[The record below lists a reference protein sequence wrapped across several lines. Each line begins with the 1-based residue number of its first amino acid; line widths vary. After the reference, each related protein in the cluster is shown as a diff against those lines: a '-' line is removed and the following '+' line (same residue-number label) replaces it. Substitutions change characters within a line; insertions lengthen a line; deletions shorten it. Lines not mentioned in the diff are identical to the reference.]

1 MLKVPRAAVC
11 LPALLAVLASGC
23 GSTKSVSTTVTT
35 ASTPTTGST
44 NTGTTLPAVKA
55 AKTATQSTGAKHLPT
70 HTTVAPAKPQPKPQ
84 QEKRRREVF
93 QPEGSLENKTEV
105 EEAGRASSEKA
116 PPGQYPRF
124 FQIRFIVSCEA
135 AKGSHSSC
143 ECILTRSE
151 KSKVEKGQ
159 SLAELIALEL
169 EFKKGVP
176 LRGVAGLPR
185 RVQRITNECRSK

>member
-23 GSTKSVSTTVTT
+23 GSTKTASTTVTV

-44 NTGTTLPAVKA
+44 NTGNTGTTLPAVKA

-70 HTTVAPAKPQPKPQ
+70 HTTVAPAKPQ
-84 QEKRRREVF
+84 QEKTAEAKPKF
-93 QPEGSLENKTEV
+93 EKGALENRTEA

-143 ECILTRSE
+143 ECIITKSE
-151 KSKVEKGQ
+151 KSNIEKGR

-185 RVQRITNECRSK
+185 HVQRITNECRSK